1 MLRTLTM
8 EISASASAI
17 VPCHPV
23 VAWEFVA
30 GLDPTVY
37 YPAYGPLPAVVGVRD
52 QTGDWLS
59 AGQERT
65 LLLSD
70 RGHVVER
77 LTDTRSPNA
86 FVYELN
92 NFQRLFG
99 RLVSGGRADWRF
111 DRVGHATRIVWEY
124 SFRPLGGRGWVVA
137 AIVRLA
143 WAPYMRRVIRRIAA
157 DISDENTEENTEG

>member
-1 MLRTLTM
+1 MLRTPVM
-8 EISASASAI
+8 SISASASAI

-30 GLDPTVY
+30 GLDPTRY

-59 AGQERT
+59 EGQQRT

-70 RGHVVER
+70 RGHVVEQ
-77 LTDTRSPNA
+77 LTETRSPTS
-86 FVYELN
+86 FVYELR

-99 RLVSGGRADWRF
+99 YLVSGARAQWRF
-111 DRVGHATRIVWEY
+111 DRAEDGTNIQWEY
-124 SFRPLGGRGWVVA
+124 SFRPLRGRGWIVA
-137 AIVRLA
+137 VIVRLA

-157 DISDENTEENTEG
+157 DVGA

>member
-1 MLRTLTM
+1 MT
-8 EISASASAI
+8 ISASASAL
-17 VPCHPV
+17 VPVLPI

-30 GLDPTVY
+30 GLDPTKY
-37 YPAYGPLPAVVGVRD
+37 YPSYGPLPAVVGVRD
-52 QTGDWLS
+52 QTGDWHS
-59 AGQERT
+59 EGQERT

-77 LTDTRSPNA
+77 LTDTQSPTS
-86 FVYELN
+86 FVYELR

-99 RLVSGGRADWRF
+99 HLVSGARAQWRF
-111 DRVGHATRIVWEY
+111 DRVGHATRILWEY
-124 SFRPLGGRGWVVA
+124 TFSPLPGRGWIVA

-157 DISDENTEENTEG
+157 DAGVAAAV